1 MKTRFVAA
9 VLLLA
14 LAPLSVGGPAFAQ
27 PADDPTIKAARA
39 RFQEGV
45 AYYDKGE
52 YENARAAFLQA
63 YALRKHPA
71 VLLNLAQSSLR
82 ANHALEA
89 SKYFQ
94 QYLRESS
101 NLSPAQ
107 RADAERGLTESR
119 QKLGRVEVSAP
130 TGAAVLVDGEM
141 VGSAPLSEAVDVEP
155 GNHRVKAGAEE
166 QTITV
171 MAGQKALAKF
181 GFGGATPTP
190 VAPVPVTPTP
200 AGNTPATTPPGGD
213 TGGPSGT
220 APPTTSPAGDTG
232 QVKVEPKKNIL
243 SPPGNMVP
251 VYIGAVVAVVGAG
264 VAVGVGVIA
273 KSSAQSSA
281 DSVAS
286 EIRKNG
292 GTDGICSRTDNAT
305 VTKFGKACSALAD
318 DNSKVDTDATVGN
331 VGLAVGIA
339 GAAFALGWYLF
350 APKGRGDPNAATWKT
365 PTISPMLGFHVGGL
379 AASGTF

>member
-1 MKTRFVAA
+1 MKTRSIAA

-14 LAPLSVGGPAFAQ
+14 FAPVVAFAQ

-45 AYYDKGE
+45 AFYDKGE

-82 ANHALEA
+82 AGHALEA

-107 RADAERGLTESR
+107 RADAERGLTEAR
-119 QKLGRVEVSAP
+119 QKLGRIEVSAP
-130 TGAAVLVDGEM
+130 TGVAVVVDNEM

-155 GNHRVKAGAEE
+155 GNHKVKAGAEE

-171 MAGQKALAKF
+171 MAGQKTAAKF
-181 GFGGATPTP
+181 GGGTSAPPPVVPVPTP
-190 VAPVPVTPTP
+190 PAPT
-200 AGNTPATTPPGGD
+200 GNTPATT
-213 TGGPSGT
+213 T
-220 APPTTSPAGDTG
+220 PPTTDTTTPPGSGATTPPAGDTG
-232 QVKVEPKKNIL
+232 EVKVEPKKNIL
-243 SPPGNMVP
+243 SPPANMVP
-251 VYIGAVVAVVGAG
+251 VYVGGVIAVVGAG
-264 VAVGVGVIA
+264 VAIGVGVIA
-273 KSSAQSSA
+273 KSSAQNSA

-292 GTDGICSRTDNAT
+292 GTQGICSRTDSASVN
-305 VTKFGKACSALAD
+305 KFGKACAALAD

-331 VGLAVGIA
+331 IGLAVGIA

-350 APKGRGDPNAATWKT
+350 APKRSDRGDPNAAWKT
-365 PTISPMLGFHVGGL
+365 VTVSPMLGLNNGGL